1 MRISTIVAA
10 LTSAIAVSA
19 LPTASSLVSRIE
31 TCDKSPS
38 DGRAATLFKQQN
50 LIGENVATDYTP
62 LPADSGCIDMSSFFG
77 NWEGKTR
84 SLVVNAGFKCEFY
97 TEFKCPADC
106 PKLALGSKTA
116 QALQKTLPE
125 AFDERIYSAKCTKF

>member
-1 MRISTIVAA
+1 MYSGEVTKLAA
-10 LTSAIAVSA
+10 LSSQQIMLTQYPQHAV
-19 LPTASSLVSRIE
+19 
-31 TCDKSPS
+31 
-38 DGRAATLFKQQN
+38 KQQN

-97 TEFKCPADC
+97 T
-106 PKLALGSKTA
+106 
-116 QALQKTLPE
+116 
-125 AFDERIYSAKCTKF
+125 